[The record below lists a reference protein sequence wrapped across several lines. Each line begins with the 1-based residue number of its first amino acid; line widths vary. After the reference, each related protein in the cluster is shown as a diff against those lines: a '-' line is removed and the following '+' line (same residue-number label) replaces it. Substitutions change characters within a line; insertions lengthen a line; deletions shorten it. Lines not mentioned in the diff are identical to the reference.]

1 MLQQKDIIEK
11 IQTIAQKTIPDGGR
25 IFLFG
30 SQARGD
36 FHAESD
42 WDILIL
48 LDKVR
53 IENSDFD
60 KVAYPIIEMGWKMG
74 VQINPLLYT
83 FKSWEQRHF
92 TLFYKNV
99 QKDSIE
105 LCH

>member
-1 MLQQKDIIEK
+1 MLQRKDVIEK
-11 IQTIAQKTIPDGGR
+11 IQAVAQKSIPDGGR

-36 FHAESD
+36 NHAESD

-48 LDKVR
+48 LNKVR

-60 KVAYPIIEMGWKMG
+60 EVAYPIIEMGWKIG

-83 FKSWEQRHF
+83 FESWEQRHF

>member
-1 MLQQKDIIEK
+1 MLQQKDVIER
-11 IQTIAQKTIPDGGR
+11 IQTVAKKSIPVGGR

-48 LDKVR
+48 LNKVR

-60 KVAYPIIEMGWKMG
+60 EVAYP
-74 VQINPLLYT
+74 
-83 FKSWEQRHF
+83 S
-92 TLFYKNV
+92 
-99 QKDSIE
+99 
-105 LCH
+105 